1 MISYLKLEL
10 IFLISSSLCFSACVR
25 LYCSV
30 LNAEHTAA
38 RRRLLN
44 LNPQYRP
51 RLRFNTQP
59 RGGGC
64 LKYVLF
70 VLDYNVSTHSRAE
83 AAATVACMFMG
94 FAWFQHTAARRRLL
108 NKILHPD
115 CGSVVS
121 THSRAEAAA
130 QICCLANQL
139 SEFQHT
145 AARRRL
151 PTMTT
156 QTIQQLLTVST
167 HSRAEA
173 AAATTAFAV

>member
-1 MISYLKLEL
+1 M
-10 IFLISSSLCFSACVR
+10 
-25 LYCSV
+25 SV
-30 LNAEHTAA
+30 LSLAMGIIMFQHTAA

-83 AAATVACMFMG
+83 AAANTDESDIFI
-94 FAWFQHTAARRRLL
+94 
-108 NKILHPD
+108 N
-115 CGSVVS
+115 VVS

-130 QICCLANQL
+130 EKI
-139 SEFQHT
+139 
-145 AARRRL
+145 L
-151 PTMTT
+151 PVEVVNR
-156 QTIQQLLTVST
+156 VST

-173 AAATTAFAV
+173 AAE

>member
-1 MISYLKLEL
+1 MLNTQPRGGGCL
-10 IFLISSSLCFSACVR
+10 
-25 LYCSV
+25 SV
-30 LNAEHTAA
+30 LSLAMGIIMFQHTAA